1 MFVIFKTNCLQLGFL
16 YLIDLRIS
24 KGSIANLALS
34 SLHGESFEITL
45 TVPVNVRGILSTASI
60 KPKTEGKWINKN
72 N

>member
-34 SLHGESFEITL
+34 SLHGESLEITL
-45 TVPVNVRGILSTASI
+45 TVSLAFLLETAVRFVCKQSYLDYD
-60 KPKTEGKWINKN
+60 
-72 N
+72 